1 MRSLLLLPFLLGF
14 SIPAFAHNEAN
25 SLGAVNPNPP
35 CVGGPPECPISPSIE
50 WPECPYNVYDDGP
63 VTSTGPYCRTS
74 ENRYNSNVNCVCPD
88 PGFKPDNDKKCT
100 GYSATKD
107 SNGQSVHVS
116 QKKDVN
122 EGTKYKVF
130 DCYGAEN

>member
-1 MRSLLLLPFLLGF
+1 MRSLLLLPLLLGF
-14 SIPAFAHNEAN
+14 SVPAFVHNEAN
-25 SLGAVNPNPP
+25 SHEHDCPTKP
-35 CVGGPPECPISPSIE
+35 CGGPSPAIE
-50 WPECPYNVYDDGP
+50 WPECPSNVFDDGP
-63 VTSTGPYCRTS
+63 VTSSGPYCRTS